1 MKQKK
6 KMLILVGMLVI
17 LAALYGG
24 LRVWNQKSE
33 EKEAKRAEAD
43 RIHITETDGLSEFS
57 YTNGTDKMGFVWED
71 GTWYYDEDKEIPV
84 SQSTVEG
91 IANAVE
97 GLTAARELK
106 NPDALEDYGLTEP
119 SYTIQYTSDD
129 GTESELYI
137 GDATG
142 EDYYATVGNTGK
154 VYTITSSLVSQLQ
167 FELSGVVE
175 NDSVPSIGSGNLKK
189 VEITENGET
198 TTYKDEDELAE
209 LAGGFGV
216 LSLTDCVDYH
226 VSAENLT
233 GYGLDEASRM
243 TAAATYKDSG
253 TEENETFT
261 VYIGKMDESG
271 TYRYLMVKDSKMVY
285 QVSKDVAENMT
296 VTETEAEE

>member
-6 KMLILVGMLVI
+6 MMLILVGILVV

-24 LRVWNQKSE
+24 LRVWNQKSQ
-33 EKEAKRAEAD
+33 EKEAKQAEVD
-43 RIHITETDGLSEFS
+43 KIHITETDGLSAFS
-57 YTNGTDKMGFVWED
+57 YTNGTDNMGFVQEND
-71 GTWYYDEDKEIPV
+71 TWYYDEDKEIPV

-91 IANAVE
+91 IANAIE
-97 GLTAARELK
+97 GLTVARELE

-129 GTESELYI
+129 GTESVLYI

-142 EDYYATVGNTGK
+142 EDYYATVGDTGK
-154 VYTITSSLVSQLQ
+154 VYTITSSIVSQLQ
-167 FELSGVVE
+167 FELSGVVK

-189 VEITENGET
+189 VEITDNGET
-198 TTYKDEDELAE
+198 MTYKEEDELAE

-216 LSLTDCVDYH
+216 LSLTDCVNYH
-226 VSAENLT
+226 VSDENLA

-243 TAAATYKDSG
+243 TVVATYKDSG

-271 TYRYLMVKDSKMVY
+271 TYRYLLVKDSKMVY
-285 QVSKDVAENMT
+285 QVSKDVVENMT
-296 VTETEAEE
+296 VVETESEE